1 MFGIAL
7 KTCINCCCFL
17 KKKNN
22 CNAEFSHDKNGD
34 DIGVALAK
42 FDFFSF
48 ETVQYTLNIRINN
61 YIHNMRGNNRQ

>member
-17 KKKNN
+17 KKKITATLNFHMIKTGMILEWHSQN
-22 CNAEFSHDKNGD
+22 LIS
-34 DIGVALAK
+34 
-42 FDFFSF
+42 FFF

>member
-1 MFGIAL
+1 MHQLLLLFE
-7 KTCINCCCFL
+7 
-17 KKKNN
+17 KKKITATLN
-22 CNAEFSHDKNGD
+22 FHMIKNGD

-42 FDFFSF
+42 FDFFFF

>member
-1 MFGIAL
+1 MHQLLLLFE
-7 KTCINCCCFL
+7 
-17 KKKNN
+17 KKNN

-42 FDFFSF
+42 FDFFFF
-48 ETVQYTLNIRINN
+48 ETVQHTLNIRINN